1 MISPQCSRVLA
12 WLPRTKSAVMTGT
25 AVLRSC
31 SAPMSVALSSA
42 TPECMQRLDLATSE
56 VAAGGT
62 VVSSLPPPAPLL
74 YAEPPVQAT
83 APAPVPA
90 RQLLSRPMPFTQLPP
105 QPVMPVLQRR
115 CKSRRKWRA
124 DPARQEFYCLWK
136 PALIVQH
143 SLRAAR

>member
-1 MISPQCSRVLA
+1 MLARIGVAPPHQERCYDWDRVFTQLQRAHERGAFVSDPQ
-12 WLPRTKSAVMTGT
+12 
-25 AVLRSC
+25 
-31 SAPMSVALSSA
+31 
-42 TPECMQRLDLATSE
+42 CMQRLDLATSE

-105 QPVMPVLQRR
+105 QPLMPVLSGAA
-115 CKSRRKWRA
+115 KAGASG
-124 DPARQEFYCLWK
+124 
-136 PALIVQH
+136 ALIP
-143 SLRAAR
+143 LARSFIASGSPR

>member
-1 MISPQCSRVLA
+1 MLARIGVAPPHQERCYDWDRVFTQLQRAHERCAFVSDPQCI
-12 WLPRTKSAVMTGT
+12 
-25 AVLRSC
+25 
-31 SAPMSVALSSA
+31 
-42 TPECMQRLDLATSE
+42 QRLDLATSE

-90 RQLLSRPMPFTQLPP
+90 RQLLCRPMPFTQLPP